1 MSKSICF
8 FSGETIRA
16 KAIRQENPVVLE
28 NTGNAVMLRSN
39 PDGSA
44 DLVVI
49 LKLDIDNNRARILDE
64 LPEDNS
70 PKLNFGEINME
81 LDSNIIDDN
90 PTYFLNSSGADKF
103 LNLRIKVN
111 ATKRDHPGP
120 SLIDLVP
127 AAEIDTI

>member
-8 FSGETIRA
+8 FTGETIRA
-16 KAIRQENPVVLE
+16 KVIRQENPVVLE
-28 NTGNAVMLRSN
+28 NTGNAVMIRSN
-39 PDGSA
+39 PDGTA

-49 LKLDIDNNRARILDE
+49 LKMDIETNRARILDRLE
-64 LPEDNS
+64 KDNS
-70 PKLNFGEINME
+70 TELNFGEINME

-90 PTYFLNSSGADKF
+90 PTYFLTSSGADKF

-120 SLIDLVP
+120 SLIDLIP
-127 AAEIDTI
+127 AAETDTI